1 MDRYAY
7 ALILFCQSDN
17 EFRGEQKAQ
26 MRGEKNDNGHDVL
39 RCTMT
44 ECGARRLRR
53 MEKVK
58 HRLTMNYANEQT
70 S

>member
-1 MDRYAY
+1 
-7 ALILFCQSDN
+7 
-17 EFRGEQKAQ
+17 